1 MLYHG
6 IRRSEVNNLV
16 LVEGDDDKEFI
27 EALIQHY
34 NISNITCN
42 QFGGIPKLSDE
53 LEDLTK
59 KSIIQNQVK
68 KIGIIID
75 LDEDSVAHR
84 LDSIINKAIQ
94 KVFATKLSISQMNH
108 WVTVPVDSE
117 VSVEV
122 SCYFMNVG
130 GRGELETVLRAIK
143 KNNSVRADCLE
154 KWRECVEATEMKLT
168 NNEFDELWV
177 NTYQRFDYCTKKDR
191 KEAKKNCSLTPS
203 LKKGIYDFDSPVLQE
218 LKQFLIALTS

>member
-1 MLYHG
+1 M
-6 IRRSEVNNLV
+6 NNLV
-16 LVEGDDDKEFI
+16 LVEGNDDKEFI

-34 NISNITCN
+34 NISNIKCN
-42 QFGGIPKLSDE
+42 QFGGISKLSDE

-59 KSIIQNQVK
+59 KNIIQNQVK

-84 LDSIINKAIQ
+84 LDSIINEAIQ
-94 KVFATKLSISQMNH
+94 KVFGKEFVISQVNH
-108 WVTVPVDSE
+108 WITVPVDSE
-117 VSVEV
+117 VSAEI

-168 NNEFDELWV
+168 NNEFDELWI
-177 NTYQRFDYCTKKDR
+177 NTYQRFDCCTKKDR
-191 KEAKKNCSLTPS
+191 NEAKKNCSLTPS
-203 LKKGIYDFDSPVLQE
+203 LKKGIYDFDSPILCP
-218 LKQFLIALTS
+218 LKKFLEKVSSSSSSGL

>member
-1 MLYHG
+1 
-6 IRRSEVNNLV
+6 VNNLV
-16 LVEGDDDKEFI
+16 LVEGNDDKEFI
-27 EALIQHY
+27 EALIRHC
-34 NISNITCN
+34 NIRNIKCS
-42 QFGGIPKLSDE
+42 QFGGISKLSDE

-59 KSIIQNQVK
+59 KSIIQNQIK

-84 LDSIINKAIQ
+84 LDSIINKEIQ
-94 KVFATKLSISQMNH
+94 EVFATKLSISQMNH

-117 VSVEV
+117 VSVEI
-122 SCYFMNVG
+122 SCYFMNVN

-168 NNEFDELWV
+168 NNEFDELWI
-177 NTYQRFDYCTKKDR
+177 NTYQRFDCCTKTDR
-191 KEAKKNCSLTPS
+191 NEAKKNCSLTPS